1 MAHAEYVRSVIS
13 ERTEIVYSIVMQ
25 DDMSVDKLRVL
36 KLGGVMMKSSSSL
49 GDRVAL
55 ITGGARGIGFGIA
68 DSLLANGYH
77 VMVTGLTHS
86 EVAAAPS
93 RENLSIHQ
101 LDVTDDASVKALMQ
115 RCERLDVLINCAGVI
130 IRGGA
135 EYDIEQFKKVID
147 VNLTGTMRMCMAAKP
162 KLTHSANGVIINT
175 ASMLSIFGG
184 PLTPAYSAS
193 KGGVVQ
199 LTKSLAVAWAED
211 GIRVNAIAPGWIET
225 ELTKGAREDPVRTKA
240 IIDRTPMKRWGMPND
255 IGGVVA
261 HLCSDAAR
269 FITGAVIPIDGGYSA
284 V

>member
-1 MAHAEYVRSVIS
+1 
-13 ERTEIVYSIVMQ
+13 
-25 DDMSVDKLRVL
+25 
-36 KLGGVMMKSSSSL
+36 
-49 GDRVAL
+49 
-55 ITGGARGIGFGIA
+55 
-68 DSLLANGYH
+68 
-77 VMVTGLTHS
+77 VTGLGS
-86 EVAAAPS
+86 DEVAAVIQH
-93 RENLSIHQ
+93 ENLLAYQ
-101 LDVTDDASVKALMQ
+101 LDVTDGAAIHALLQ
-115 RCERLDVLINCAGVI
+115 RCETLDVLINCAGMI

-135 EYDIEQFKKVID
+135 EYDIDLFKKVID

-162 KLTHSANGVIINT
+162 KLMRSSHGVIINT
-175 ASMLSIFGG
+175 ASMLSTFGG

-225 ELTKGAREDPVRTKA
+225 ELTKGAREDPARTKA
-240 IIDRTPMKRWGMPND
+240 IIERTPMKRWGMPND

-261 HLCSDAAR
+261 HLCSDASR

>member
-1 MAHAEYVRSVIS
+1 MSVTSAEY
-13 ERTEIVYSIVMQ
+13 T
-25 DDMSVDKLRVL
+25 K
-36 KLGGVMMKSSSSL
+36 
-49 GDRVAL
+49 VAL
-55 ITGGARGIGFGIA
+55 ITGGARGIGFGIGEA
-68 DSLLANGYH
+68 LLLDGYE
-77 VMVTGLTHS
+77 VIVTGLS
-86 EVAAAPS
+86 SDEVAAVPH
-93 RENLSIHQ
+93 RKHLSAYQ
-101 LDVTDDASVKALMQ
+101 LDVTDAASVQSVLSK
-115 RCERLDVLINCAGVI
+115 CHRLDALINCAGMI

-135 EYDIEQFKKVID
+135 EYDMDACKKVID
-147 VNLTGTMRMCMAAKP
+147 VNLTGTMRMCVSARD
-162 KLTHSANGVIINT
+162 KLAESGGGVVINT

-199 LTKSLAVAWAED
+199 LTKSLAVAWAAD

-225 ELTKGAREDPVRTKA
+225 ELTKGAREDALRTKA
-240 IIDRTPMKRWGMPND
+240 IIDRTPMKRWGLPND